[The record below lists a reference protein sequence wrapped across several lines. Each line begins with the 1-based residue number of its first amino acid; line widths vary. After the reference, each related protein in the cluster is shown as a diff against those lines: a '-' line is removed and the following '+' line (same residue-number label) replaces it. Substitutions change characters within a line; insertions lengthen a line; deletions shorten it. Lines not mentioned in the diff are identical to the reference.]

1 MLTAVSRLAS
11 MQVAGTVKVR
21 DAANRLLR
29 YAARWEN
36 AAITYKP
43 SNMQLIAYSDASH
56 GSETE
61 SRSHAGGVLYLG
73 SHEDT
78 NIVNGSTLAIST
90 VIDVLCPSVAEAEY
104 AALFTVSTEAASVR
118 HTLQNMGYSQPPTLI
133 FCDNTC
139 AVGIANDAVK
149 QRRSRAMDLR
159 FYWIRDRVRQGH
171 FKVTWKAGYTNLA
184 DFFTKPFGPAKHTLF
199 RKYLVCYPSHKNDD
213 ENVWEGCDDLS
224 SLCSPDVEQLSSQS
238 KPLNFSATSSSLSR
252 WSYL

>member
-1 MLTAVSRLAS
+1 
-11 MQVAGTVKVR
+11 MQAAGTVKVR

-61 SRSHAGGVLYLG
+61 SRSRAGGVLYLG

-78 NIVNGSTLAIST
+78 NIVNGSILAIST

-104 AALFTVSTEAASVR
+104 AALFTVSTEAVSVR
-118 HTLQNMGYSQPPTLI
+118 HTLQDMGYSQPPTLI

-159 FYWIRDRVRQGH
+159 FHWIRDRVRQGH

-199 RKYLVCYPSHKNDD
+199 RKYLVCYPSRKNDD
-213 ENVWEGCDDLS
+213 ENVWKGCDDLS
-224 SLCSPDVEQLSSQS
+224 SLSSPDVEQLSSQT
-238 KPLNFSATSSSLSR
+238 KPL
-252 WSYL
+252 